1 MYECFSDSN
10 EETMNIAEQIAQRL
24 IPGNVITL
32 EGNLGAGKTTFTKGI
47 ARGLGVKRAVNS
59 PTFTI
64 IKEYMGKMPLYHMDA
79 YRLEEEEDLGFDDFF
94 QSEGVTIIEWASRIQ
109 AQLPEERLDIVIRL
123 GERETVR
130 LLQFYP
136 YGNHFRQLCKELF

>member
-1 MYECFSDSN
+1 MYEYFSESY
-10 EETMNIAEQIAQRL
+10 EESMNIAEQIAQRL
-24 IPGNVITL
+24 IPGDVITL

-79 YRLEEEEDLGFDDFF
+79 YRLDEEEDLGFDDFF

-109 AQLPEERLDIVIRL
+109 AQLPEKRLDIAIRL
-123 GERETVR
+123 GERETTR
-130 LLQFYP
+130 ILQLYP
-136 YGNHFRQLCKELF
+136 YGNHFRQLCEELF